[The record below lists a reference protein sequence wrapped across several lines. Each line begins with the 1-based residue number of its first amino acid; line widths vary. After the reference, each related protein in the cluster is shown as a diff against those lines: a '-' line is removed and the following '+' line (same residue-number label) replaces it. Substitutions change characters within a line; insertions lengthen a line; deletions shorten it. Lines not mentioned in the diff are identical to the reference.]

1 MRAGFNSSTKVL
13 VCGALFFGSLSFS
26 TSASGLKVSKTVLNR
41 RFTEN
46 PYVPP
51 LVFGEAVEA
60 AKKNFTCPKVLILGF
75 RGSGEGP
82 KEFKVKDPG
91 LLLGSGQEYT
101 NWTTERGFTIP
112 EKYKKSKYTTNS
124 APYTDIFGETVGPH
138 VRVTREQIAKLRG
151 LKISEVGIWSVGVDD
166 LHFSTE
172 NPPQSAYH
180 AAGVSWKYQPYLNLM
195 RKSITQFEGGLVE
208 SFDGKGSQIN
218 DLYFALMLFRKFC
231 PDLDGLYLIG
241 YSSGAVMARFMAANS
256 VAKTLV
262 SGDLVD
268 PNGLPRRALF
278 LIADPLFDG
287 KEVNFF
293 EGKGKCSPA
302 GVPPCYN
309 HSEPQ
314 TVSEAISPIVVRNIQ
329 AKSLEGAKGI
339 LKWGRG
345 PKFNKKNYEY
355 SALQE
360 DFAITTFC
368 RTGDSICATPTNI
381 WKVWGGL
388 TIHTLYK
395 GNLFPSNDLLKRIC
409 EFLRH
414 HPVNLSGTR
423 TCSPNL

>member
-124 APYTDIFGETVGPH
+124 APYTDIFGETVGSS
-138 VRVTREQIAKLRG
+138 VKVTREQIAKLRG

-195 RKSITQFEGGLVE
+195 RNSITQFEGGLVE

-218 DLYFALMLFRKFC
+218 SLYFALMLFRKFC

-293 EGKGKCSPA
+293 EGKGICSPLRK
-302 GVPPCYN
+302 PPCYN

-314 TVSEAISPIVVRNIQ
+314 TVSEAFWQLPGLANEQ
-329 AKSLEGAKGI
+329 AKSLQGAKGI

-345 PKFNKKNYEY
+345 PKFNRENNGY

-368 RTGDSICATPTNI
+368 RTGDPVCATPTFVF
-381 WKVWGGL
+381 KL
-388 TIHTLYK
+388 LFDFHTLYK
-395 GNLFPSNDLLKRIC
+395 EGRFPSNDLLTQIC

-414 HPVNLSGTR
+414 HPAYVSGTR
-423 TCSPNL
+423 TCYRNP